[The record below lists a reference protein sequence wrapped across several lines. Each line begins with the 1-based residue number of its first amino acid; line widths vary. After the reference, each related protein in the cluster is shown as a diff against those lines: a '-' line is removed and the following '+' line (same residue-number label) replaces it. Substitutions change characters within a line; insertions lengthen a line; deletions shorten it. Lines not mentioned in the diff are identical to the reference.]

1 MSDLLQPAS
10 DRASG
15 GGPPPWPAT
24 AAECRLD
31 DLRRIVEP
39 PQDYASPTAEERIAG
54 VPVYQ
59 AEALSRA
66 AASEDGADRP
76 ALLSEIGS
84 LLLDGPGIVV
94 VRDAVDPDAVDRAS
108 AVFESI
114 IEEQHRSGV
123 GGGDHYAKPG
133 ANDRIWNSLE
143 KLALADPE
151 VFVDYHRSEAVA
163 LVAEAWLGPGYQ
175 MSAQVNVVNP
185 GGEAQRPHRDYH
197 LGFMTEE
204 QAARFPRHAHL
215 LSPVLTLQGAVSHG
229 SMPLESGPTKLLAH
243 SQKYEPGFLA
253 WRRPEFIDYFE
264 ANHIQL
270 PLELGDALFF
280 NPAVF
285 HAAGTNRTADVR
297 RMANLL
303 QISSAMGRAM
313 ERIDRHR
320 MCLALYPVL
329 LARLAAGMDPAAI
342 DRVVASA
349 AEGYAFPADLDVD
362 QPIGGLAPPSQADR
376 LRQALEERWTAERLA
391 AEL

>member
-1 MSDLLQPAS
+1 MSDVLQPAS
-10 DRASG
+10 DRDA
-15 GGPPPWPAT
+15 WPAT
-24 AAECRLD
+24 AADCRLD
-31 DLRRIVEP
+31 DLRQIVEP
-39 PQDYASPTAEERIAG
+39 PQDFASPTAEERIAG
-54 VPVYQ
+54 VPIYE
-59 AEALSRA
+59 AEALSAAVAAGSVERA
-66 AASEDGADRP
+66 GVLA
-76 ALLSEIGS
+76 EIAEVLFS
-84 LLLDGPGIVV
+84 GPGIVV

-108 AVFESI
+108 TVFESI
-114 IEEQHRSGV
+114 IEEQHRTGV

-143 KLALADPE
+143 KLAVADPD

-163 LVAEAWLGPGYQ
+163 LVAEAWLGPDYQ

-229 SMPLESGPTKLLAH
+229 HMTVESGPTKLLPH

-264 ANHIQL
+264 ANHVQL

-285 HAAGTNRTADVR
+285 HAAGTNRTSDVR

-320 MCLALYPVL
+320 MCLALFPVL
-329 LARLAAGMDPAAI
+329 LARLSAGMDPVAI

-349 AEGYAFPADLDVD
+349 AEGYAFPADLDID

-376 LRQALEERWTAERLA
+376 FRQALDERWTVERLA